1 MAKSAEPPPDFKAS
15 EQDVDTE
22 ATVTRLAGE
31 DETLPEWKPRRRSG
45 PAPASEDPAA
55 APVRVRRSQSWLS
68 KLLKSLFG

>member
-1 MAKSAEPPPDFKAS
+1 MAKRPEPPDFKAS

-45 PAPASEDPAA
+45 PQPAGEESAP
-55 APVRVRRSQSWLS
+55 APVRVRRSQSWFS
-68 KLLKSLFG
+68 RLLKSLFG